1 MMLREPLGAELA
13 KACCAALYQSEAARF
28 LLGDS
33 FHPGGERLT
42 RLLAECLQLGPED
55 RVLDVGCGRG
65 VSALVLARERGC
77 SVVGM
82 DYGKQ
87 NVEEARRAAADA
99 GLADRVAF
107 YSGDAEAVPFGDGAF
122 DAVICECV
130 VSTFTDK
137 TIPLQEMR
145 RVLKPQ
151 GRLGMT
157 DVTLNHSLPDELRG
171 VAGHVACIGGAFPQ
185 EEYIRLLQ
193 GLSFRNAAAED
204 HSWAVAAMVKEL
216 QRKVLLACMA
226 STAGALNV
234 PGADLASAQRLLE
247 SASAQ
252 VAQGNLGYTLIVA
265 VVP

>member
-13 KACCAALYQSEAARF
+13 KACCAALYQSEAARV
-28 LLGDS
+28 LLGNS
-33 FHPGGERLT
+33 FHPGGEHLT
-42 RLLAECLQLGPED
+42 RLLAQRLELGPGD

-65 VSALVLARERGC
+65 VSALVVARERGC
-77 SVVGM
+77 SVVSM
-82 DYGKQ
+82 DYGQQ
-87 NVEEARRAAADA
+87 NVEEARRAAVDA
-99 GLADRVAF
+99 GLGGRVAF
-107 YSGDAEAVPFGDGAF
+107 YSGDAESVPFENGAF

-145 RVLKPQ
+145 RVLKHQ

-157 DVTLNHSLPDELRG
+157 DVTLDHSLPDELRG

-193 GLSFRNAAAED
+193 RLGFRNATAED

-216 QRKVLLACMA
+216 QRKVLLARMA
-226 STAGALNV
+226 STAGALDL
-234 PGADLASAQRLLE
+234 PGADLASAQRLLD
-247 SASAQ
+247 SAETQ
-252 VAQGNLGYTLIVA
+252 IKQGNLGYTLIVA
-265 VVP
+265 VAP

>member
-13 KACCAALYQSEAARF
+13 KACCAALYQSKTARV

-42 RLLAECLQLGPED
+42 RLLAERLELGSGD

-82 DYGKQ
+82 DYGQQ
-87 NVEEARRAAADA
+87 NVEEARRAAVDA

-107 YSGDAEAVPFGDGAF
+107 YSGDAEAVPFGDGTF

-130 VSTFTDK
+130 LSTFTDK
-137 TIPLQEMR
+137 TTPLQEMR
-145 RVLKPQ
+145 RVLGPG

-157 DVTLNHSLPDELRG
+157 DVTLDHPLPQELQG
-171 VAGHVACIGGAFPQ
+171 VAGQVACIGGAFSQ
-185 EEYIRLLQ
+185 EEYIRLLH
-193 GLSFRNAAAED
+193 GSAFHDVAAED
-204 HSWAVAAMVKEL
+204 HSWAVAELVKEL
-216 QRKVLLACMA
+216 QRKILLARMA
-226 STAGALNV
+226 STAGVLEL
-234 PGADLASAQRLLE
+234 PGADLASAQHLLD
-247 SASAQ
+247 SAETQ
-252 VAQGNLGYTLIVA
+252 IKQGNLGYTLIVA
-265 VVP
+265 VMS